1 MRLSY
6 LDSRSCCLPNLH
18 PACIGLQ
25 QQNQQRTPQSVQP
38 DWTELQSDTPSTRNC
53 QLCWEPNITG
63 TFEADELYTVITNP
77 VAKGSFYLCDSYAT
91 RSAGGEFAD
100 IGGIGLDASRSSQVY
115 GRSTTVQP
123 TALKLLPCIK
133 F

>member
-1 MRLSY
+1 MVVKFPGIEIS
-6 LDSRSCCLPNLH
+6 
-18 PACIGLQ
+18 
-25 QQNQQRTPQSVQP
+25 
-38 DWTELQSDTPSTRNC
+38 SDVG
-53 QLCWEPNITG
+53 PNITG